1 MSFLSISKYRK
12 NPVNYIIWFLS
23 GLLLTILVS
32 CASPQA
38 NADGSIEFWTMQLQ
52 PQFTPYFNDL
62 NQRFERENPDNK
74 IQWVD
79 VPWNAMESK
88 ILTAVSA
95 QNAPNIVNL
104 NPDFASQLASRNA
117 WLNLDEK
124 ISPEVKSEYLS
135 KIWDA
140 NKIEICQAENQCE
153 TTTFGI
159 PWYLTT
165 TVTVY
170 NKGLFEKAG
179 ITNPPQTYEDLAIA
193 AEKIKSATGKYAF
206 FIPLVTTDSN
216 EILQSLVK
224 MGVNLLNDQGKAGF
238 NTPEG
243 IKAFSYWVDLYQK
256 GLLPPE
262 VMTQGHR
269 HAIELY
275 QAGELGLVGTGA
287 EFLKT
292 IANNAPTIYEVS
304 GVAPQITGDT
314 KKKNVSVMN
323 LVIPKDSKN
332 IEGAVNYALFVTNG
346 ENQLKFAQ
354 EANVLPSHNS
364 SIEQYISILESDP
377 NKDIVTEARRISA
390 VQLEDAEVLIPPVK
404 NINELKKIIHENLQS
419 AMLKE
424 KTVEQAVTDA
434 ENQWNN
440 LS

>member
-1 MSFLSISKYRK
+1 MSFLSIYKQKK
-12 NPVNYIIWFLS
+12 NPVNYLVWFLS

-38 NADGSIEFWTMQLQ
+38 NSDSSIEFWTMQLQ
-52 PQFTPYFNDL
+52 PQFTSYFNAL
-62 NQRFERENPDNK
+62 NQRFESENPDNK

-95 QNAPNIVNL
+95 QNAPDVVNL

-117 WLNLDEK
+117 WLNLDDK

-140 NKIEICQAENQCE
+140 NKIELCQAENQCE

-170 NKGLFEKAG
+170 NKDLLAKAG
-179 ITNPPQTYEDLAIA
+179 ITNPPQTYADLAIV
-193 AEKIKSATGKYAF
+193 AEKVKNTTGKYAF

-224 MGVNLLNDQGKAGF
+224 MGVTLLDNQGKAGF

-256 GLLPPE
+256 GLLPLE

-304 GVAPQITGDT
+304 AVAPQITGDT
-314 KKKNVSVMN
+314 QKKNVSVMN

-332 IEGAVNYALFVTNG
+332 SEKALNYALFVTNG

-364 SIEQYISILESDP
+364 SIEQYISNLENDT

-390 VQLEDAEVLIPPVK
+390 VQLKDAEVLIPPVK

-440 LS
+440 L

>member
-1 MSFLSISKYRK
+1 MNFLSIYKHRK

-38 NADGSIEFWTMQLQ
+38 NTEGSIEFWTMQLQ

-62 NQRFERENPDNK
+62 NQRFESENPDNK

-95 QNAPNIVNL
+95 QNAPDVVNL

-165 TVTVY
+165 TITVY
-170 NKGLFEKAG
+170 NKDLFEKAG

-193 AEKIKSATGKYAF
+193 AEKIKNTTGKYAF

-224 MGVNLLNDQGKAGF
+224 MGVTLLDDQGKAGF

-243 IKAFSYWVDLYQK
+243 IKAFTYWADLYQK

-292 IANNAPTIYEVS
+292 IANNAPTVYEVS
-304 GVAPQITGDT
+304 GVAPQVTGDT

-332 IEGAVNYALFVTNG
+332 IDGAVNYALFVTNG
-346 ENQLKFAQ
+346 ENQLKFTQ

-364 SIEQYISILESDP
+364 SIEQYISNLENDP
-377 NKDIVTEARRISA
+377 NQDILTEARRISA

-424 KTVEQAVTDA
+424 KTVEQAVQDA
-434 ENQWNN
+434 ANQWNN
-440 LS
+440 L